1 MNYLLQRRQT
11 LTQTLKKN
19 SLDAFLVSCPV
30 NVTYLTG
37 FTGDA
42 SFYVAL
48 PRHGIL
54 VSDARFEEQIREEC
68 FGLEDSKEADHTGAY
83 PHTIKAKGGGKE
95 DGLEAYIR
103 SHNKTTYE
111 AAAEVLTKAGAKAV
125 GVEGNRLTVGELEV
139 LQGLAP
145 KVTFVPVDG
154 VVEAQRVIK
163 DPGEVERIREAV
175 KVAERAF
182 RMFTATLRETDT
194 EKDMVDALEGYVRRS
209 GGRATSF
216 PPIVAVGERGALP
229 HAPPT
234 SRTLGDGSKVL
245 IDWGADLLYKS
256 DMTRTLRSPFGTA
269 PTRRN
274 KYERVGVDFNELYR
288 IVLEAQNAALAAIKP
303 GVKAKDVDAAARKA
317 LGTVRSERMK
327 ELKLAD
333 HFTHGLGHGI
343 GLEVHEA
350 PRIRANSED
359 VLEAGMVVTIEPGV
373 YIPGW
378 GGIRIEDDVLVT
390 HHGATLLTTLS
401 REAATIG
408 S

>member
-11 LTQTLKKN
+11 LIQTFKKN
-19 SLDAFLVSCPV
+19 SVDAFLVTCPV

-42 SFYVAL
+42 SFYLATSKN
-48 PRHGIL
+48 GIL
-54 VSDARFEEQIREEC
+54 VSDTRFEEQIKDEC
-68 FGLEDSKEADHTGAY
+68 FVSDDRKETEHSIAY
-83 PHTIKAKGGGKE
+83 PHTIKSKGPGKDE
-95 DGLEAYIR
+95 GLEAYIR

-111 AAAEVLTKAGAKAV
+111 AAADVLTKSGARSV
-125 GVEGNRLTVGELEV
+125 GVEGNRLTLGELE
-139 LQGLAP
+139 LLKQLAP
-145 KVTFVPVDG
+145 KVTFVPLEG
-154 VVEAQRVIK
+154 VIEAQRVIK
-163 DPGEVERIREAV
+163 DPGEVKNIREAV
-175 KVAERAF
+175 AVAERAF
-182 RMFTATLRETDT
+182 RMFVATLREADT
-194 EKDMVDALEGYVRRS
+194 EKDMVDAMEGYVRRS
-209 GGRATSF
+209 GGRCTAF

-229 HAPPT
+229 HAAPT
-234 SRTLGDGSKVL
+234 AKTLGDGSKVL
-245 IDWGADLLYKS
+245 IDWGADLLYKC

-274 KYERVGVDFNELYR
+274 KFERVGVPFDWVYSV
-288 IVLEAQNAALAAIKP
+288 VLQAQNAALAAIKP
-303 GVKAKDVDAAARKA
+303 GVPAKEVDAAARQVFAAARNKDLPDLR
-317 LGTVRSERMK
+317 LG
-327 ELKLAD
+327 D

-359 VLEAGMVVTIEPGV
+359 VLDEGMVVTIEPGV

-390 HHGATLLTTLS
+390 HNGATLLTNLS
-401 REAATIG
+401 REATTIG